1 MMLPLLAALLLAPA
15 ARAASEARS
24 QSAQPVAGS
33 VVRSKEWIVR
43 RGKAR
48 EEEFIGDVRYDSS
61 GVKLSADWAL
71 FQQASKDWKARGGV
85 VLRKD
90 LENGD
95 VIVARGQTA
104 RYSEATKAGALEPA
118 PGARIPFTRTPA
130 DGTEPDHGE
139 GEHLTWRGE
148 EWAALS
154 GRARVWGPR
163 LQAWADVARYEPPA
177 RKLSLR
183 GGRPVARKVDEDG
196 GWTTALKADEI
207 DAIDS
212 PRRLQARGRVRGWL
226 IFKGEGKFT
235 EKPR

>member
-1 MMLPLLAALLLAPA
+1 MNGARAAFLLLLLAAG
-15 ARAASEARS
+15 ARAQPASS
-24 QSAQPVAGS
+24 VAGS

-48 EEEFIGDVRYDSS
+48 EEEFVGDVRYESA
-61 GVKLSADWAL
+61 GTKLAADWAL
-71 FQQASKDWKARGGV
+71 FRQETQAWKARGNV

-95 VIVARGQTA
+95 VVTARGQTA
-104 RYSEATKAGALEPA
+104 RYSEATKIGALEPA
-118 PGARIPFTRTPA
+118 PGERIEFLRRPA
-130 DGTEPDHGE
+130 EGEPDHGD
-139 GEHLTWRGE
+139 GARMDWQGGD
-148 EWAALS
+148 WAALS

-177 RKLSLR
+177 RKLLLR

-207 DAIDS
+207 DATDS
-212 PRRLQARGRVRGWL
+212 PRRLEARGKVKGWL
-226 IFKGEGKFT
+226 VFKGESKFT
-235 EKPR
+235 EKAK

>member
-1 MMLPLLAALLLAPA
+1 MILLLLAVLLPAPA
-15 ARAASEARS
+15 ARA

-43 RGKAR
+43 RGKTR

-61 GVKLSADWAL
+61 GVRLSSDWAL
-71 FQQASKDWKARGGV
+71 FQQASRDWKARGNV

-90 LENGD
+90 LANGD
-95 VIVARGQTA
+95 VIVARGRTA
-104 RYSEATKAGALEPA
+104 RYSEADKAGALEPA
-118 PGARIPFTRTPA
+118 PGERIPFTRTPA
-130 DGTEPDHGE
+130 DGSEPDHGE
-139 GEHLTWRGE
+139 GERLTWRGE

-163 LQAWADVARYEPPA
+163 LQAWADTARYEPPA
-177 RKLSLR
+177 KTLSLR
-183 GGRPVARKVDEDG
+183 GGRPVARKVDEEG

-207 DAIDS
+207 DAVDS
-212 PRRLQARGRVRGWL
+212 PRRLRARGKVRGWL
-226 IFKGEGKFT
+226 IFKDEAKFT